1 MKKKSLRRISI
12 VFLVL
17 SISVIIAGSWSSQQ
31 NKVKAMPNEY
41 SAAEKSVEKSS
52 KPEDNTPRVG
62 LFEDA
67 VETVSVTASIGL
79 SYNTVWINTSEIV
92 SKSSEEIIQDIES
105 KLNLTVNYPSL
116 PGTARVTDISA
127 LKEDSL
133 GLIAIDVEVKVATM
147 VYNPQI
153 NILVVPNGMFK
164 SDEEMDWKN
173 LKLKSTEGIIENK
186 INNSKLGFPERGV
199 TPKNYMTGVDP
210 SYNQMIPTDI
220 GFQVVD
226 KTWRGYAFGIGDGY
240 GTGRAITIPLYN
252 NETLYPR
259 TFSTTSRHENLRL
272 AGLGSPGI
280 GSSGGLNA
288 SRKDMKYG
296 YDFYGD
302 KMNEDRMFI
311 DKKYFL
317 RNKNGKHLKEIL
329 VDTKSQVLYIYD
341 LTMSKNLNF
350 LISFSMYN
358 MSNTPKKFALIDS
371 TDTDYR
377 SDKVSIYPLA
387 NNEGFS
393 FSPDN
398 INRFTVRL
406 KKNGE
411 WLSDY
416 QKYKT
421 ANFDTSAS
429 VPLFGLDTL
438 GTGHELEQ
446 HNDVNIPLISGV
458 DSMFQLGT
466 PAKMVDPGEAIV
478 GAYEMFVGNE
488 IPYMGL
494 EITTQNS
501 YDVYNNHP
509 TRILSTGYKLTKIQE
524 KTTGPSKGNIHVSY
538 PNGEYTTVPFV
549 ADTAKEA
556 TGNFDIQLDKL
567 PNDDVGTIKENTI
580 GVLGIIEGEADNPYD
595 GLPSNDGFITINVYN
610 FGGTGQLQH
619 VLQNSVW
626 TKGAK
631 ELIVDPV
638 VLPNHTISYEYEN
651 DQRPDTSKIGLQ
663 WIGVR
668 MTDDMDKTQSKVIQ
682 VPVLV
687 EKGPLSKGLWLT
699 ADDIY
704 LVPEDVKGMSSAQ
717 IKQFILSQSKAYGVD
732 LSTKLSD
739 GVTIDVTNTD
749 LTGRPSTDKHIF
761 TATIQASKEGNTAV
775 TKDIKIYLV
784 STPIINDPIIFVEK
798 QEIRLGESNKFISIF
813 QDMSNSA
820 TKLLDVQYKSAAF
833 PEYVT
838 PNKESVKVMVDGTIL
853 SIHPSGIDF
862 ASDRK
867 LKITIPEIPAG
878 ALVEVYYDVTTAIGV
893 KPPTYPTTVSQSYT
907 LTGKRADGVA
917 FDEVGIQMPASFN
930 INKPTSTIQIK
941 YLMEGTNTS
950 IPNNYPATMSGTID
964 DESDLINIDLDNYVL
979 SKVQYD
985 GVDQPIPTKAFKV
998 KYGAVETITFYYKG
1012 VLKIKSA
1019 PNTIDFG
1026 SKKVSAR
1033 SEEYDDSTYDQPLVI
1048 WDNRLSL
1055 TEWKVT
1061 LKQSDDM
1068 KLSGEAEQRLAG
1080 ALRYKMADE
1089 EKILS
1094 KDSQEVFRSAHQTSG
1109 EYDVSKTWGPN
1120 KQGLRLKVPVGM
1132 VKQTGTYETTLTWR
1146 IEETY

>member
-1 MKKKSLRRISI
+1 
-12 VFLVL
+12 
-17 SISVIIAGSWSSQQ
+17 
-31 NKVKAMPNEY
+31 
-41 SAAEKSVEKSS
+41 
-52 KPEDNTPRVG
+52 
-62 LFEDA
+62 
-67 VETVSVTASIGL
+67 
-79 SYNTVWINTSEIV
+79 
-92 SKSSEEIIQDIES
+92 
-105 KLNLTVNYPSL
+105 
-116 PGTARVTDISA
+116 
-127 LKEDSL
+127 
-133 GLIAIDVEVKVATM
+133 
-147 VYNPQI
+147 
-153 NILVVPNGMFK
+153 
-164 SDEEMDWKN
+164 
-173 LKLKSTEGIIENK
+173 
-186 INNSKLGFPERGV
+186 
-199 TPKNYMTGVDP
+199 
-210 SYNQMIPTDI
+210 
-220 GFQVVD
+220 
-226 KTWRGYAFGIGDGY
+226 
-240 GTGRAITIPLYN
+240 
-252 NETLYPR
+252 
-259 TFSTTSRHENLRL
+259 
-272 AGLGSPGI
+272 
-280 GSSGGLNA
+280 
-288 SRKDMKYG
+288 
-296 YDFYGD
+296 
-302 KMNEDRMFI
+302 
-311 DKKYFL
+311 
-317 RNKNGKHLKEIL
+317 
-329 VDTKSQVLYIYD
+329 
-341 LTMSKNLNF
+341 MSKNLNF

-358 MSNTPKKFALIDS
+358 MSNTPKKFALIDH

-398 INRFTVRL
+398 INRFTVKL

-421 ANFDTSAS
+421 ADFTRSSN
-429 VPLFGLDTL
+429 VPLFGLDAS
-438 GTGHELEQ
+438 GTGHEIEKHDNL
-446 HNDVNIPLISGV
+446 DIPLVSGV

-466 PAKMVDPGEAIV
+466 PAKMVAPGEAVV

-501 YDVYNNHP
+501 YDIYNNHP
-509 TRILSTGYKLTKIQE
+509 TRTLTNNYKLTKIQA
-524 KTTGPSKGNIHVSY
+524 KPTGPSKGNIHVSY
-538 PNGEYTTVPFV
+538 PNGEDTTVPFV
-549 ADTAKEA
+549 ADAAKEA
-556 TGNFDIQLDKL
+556 VGNFDIQLDKL

-595 GLPSNDGFITINVYN
+595 GLPSNDGFVTVNVYN

-619 VLQNSVW
+619 VLQNSAW
-626 TKGAK
+626 TKDAK

-638 VLPNHTISYEYEN
+638 ALPNHTISYEYEEGKV
-651 DQRPDTSKIGLQ
+651 PDTSKIGLQ
-663 WIGVR
+663 WVGVR
-668 MTDDMDKTQSKVIQ
+668 MTDNMDKTQSKVIQ

-704 LVPEDVKGMSSAQ
+704 LVPEEIRGLTSAQ
-717 IKQFILSQSKAYGVD
+717 IKQLILTKSKAYGVD

-739 GVTIDVTNTD
+739 GVILDVTNTD
-749 LTGRPSTDKHIF
+749 LTGRPAAEKYVF
-761 TATIQASKEGNTAV
+761 TATIQASKEGNIPI
-775 TKDIKIYLV
+775 TKDIKIYFV
-784 STPIINDPIIFVEK
+784 SDPMINDPIIFASK
-798 QEIRLGESNKFISIF
+798 QEIKLGESNQFISIF
-813 QDMSNSA
+813 QDILSPA

-838 PNKESVKVMVDGTIL
+838 PNKESVKVVVDGATL
-853 SIHPSGIDF
+853 PIHSSGIDF
-862 ASDRK
+862 TSDRK

-893 KPPTYPTTVSQSYT
+893 KPPAYPTTVSQSYT
-907 LTGKRADGVA
+907 LTGKRADGIT

-941 YLMEGTNTS
+941 YLMEGTNTP
-950 IPNNYPATMSGTID
+950 IPNNYPATMSGNID

-998 KYGAVETITFYYKG
+998 KYGAVEIITFYYKG